1 MKMVNLKI
9 FDKAEDIVKHFVSVR
24 LGWYQTRKDYLIN
37 KTEKQLA
44 LVTNKARFIKDI
56 IDGKL
61 KINNVPKENNYNFI

>member
-1 MKMVNLKI
+1 M
-9 FDKAEDIVKHFVSVR
+9 SVR

-44 LVTNKARFIKDI
+44 LVTNKAKFIKDI

-61 KINNVPKENNYNFI
+61 KINNVPKDKIILI